1 MGDLGILQ
9 KKIVCELAFVNKME
23 YYVYKN
29 EAFFYI
35 TGFGGSSIF
44 LKPKSQIFRLFFA
57 IREIV

>member
-29 EAFFYI
+29 ILNGRY
-35 TGFGGSSIF
+35 
-44 LKPKSQIFRLFFA
+44 LKNESTD
-57 IREIV
+57 

>member
-9 KKIVCELAFVNKME
+9 KKIVCELAFANKME

-29 EAFFYI
+29 EAFLYI

-44 LKPKSQIFRLFFA
+44 CNT
-57 IREIV
+57 